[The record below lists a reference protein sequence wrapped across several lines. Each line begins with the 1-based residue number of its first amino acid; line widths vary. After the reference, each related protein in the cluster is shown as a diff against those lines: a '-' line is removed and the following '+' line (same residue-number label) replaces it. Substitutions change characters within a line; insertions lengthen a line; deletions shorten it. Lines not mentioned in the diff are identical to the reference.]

1 LTKEEGRGLRAQ
13 VEVFMLE
20 TMEERSDSV
29 IELKDESE
37 WIGGGGGVVEGEEAA
52 SWLSIWII

>member
-1 LTKEEGRGLRAQ
+1 VCDERGEWGRQALTMEEGRGSRAQ

-20 TMEERSDSV
+20 TMEERSVLV

-37 WIGGGGGVVEGEEAA
+37 WIGGGGG
-52 SWLSIWII
+52 SC